1 MKKTILSFLLLAASL
16 FLVGCAGVKS
26 QSPLGVDCSI
36 YKPPQETNPVCIGG
50 S

>member
-26 QSPLGVDCSI
+26 QSPLVVDCSI
-36 YKPPQETNPVCIGG
+36 YQPPQETNPVCIGG